1 MGFGYEKL
9 ATPCVR
15 TNHNSQSESIPIPI
29 PIPTPTPMG
38 TRSRRIA
45 NYWLQA
51 AAKPNDAALRLDLM
65 RKPHSETIRAKPF
78 AGA

>member
-29 PIPTPTPMG
+29 PIPTPMG

-51 AAKPNDAALRLDLM
+51 AAKPNDAALRLGLM
-65 RKPHSETIRAKPF
+65 RKPHSEAIRAKPC

>member
-29 PIPTPTPMG
+29 PTPTPMG

-45 NYWLQA
+45 NNWLQA
-51 AAKPNDAALRLDLM
+51 AAKPNDEKYPNSKGRFTNRPYDALLM
-65 RKPHSETIRAKPF
+65 CRNSKS
-78 AGA
+78 

>member
-15 TNHNSQSESIPIPI
+15 TNHDLQSESIPI

-45 NYWLQA
+45 NNWLQA
-51 AAKPNDAALRLDLM
+51 AAKPNDEKISKLQWWAIPTLRGM
-65 RKPHSETIRAKPF
+65 NV
-78 AGA
+78 

>member
-15 TNHNSQSESIPIPI
+15 TNHNSQSESIPI

-51 AAKPNDAALRLDLM
+51 AAKPNGAALRLDLM
-65 RKPHSETIRAKPF
+65 RKPHSEAIRAKPS